1 MGIGPAGPPRAGDC
15 RHFPRALRHDGAV
28 PLDDHD
34 LQTESFSNAKG
45 WSAVRVTHV
54 PSATVAERHR
64 SEALRSAVQAQREC
78 IDELEMR
85 LSGKG
90 EAPPAPEPEGP
101 GEGGGPATAA
111 PVVSRAE
118 FAALEERIARL
129 ERRLLEADPDRPA

>member
-1 MGIGPAGPPRAGDC
+1 M
-15 RHFPRALRHDGAV
+15 

-45 WSAVRVTHV
+45 WSAVRVTHL

-85 LSGKG
+85 LSG
-90 EAPPAPEPEGP
+90 EAPPAPEPEEEESTG
-101 GEGGGPATAA
+101 TSR
-111 PVVSRAE
+111 VVSRVE
-118 FAALEERIARL
+118 FAALEERVERL
-129 ERRLLEADPDRPA
+129 ERLLEADPDRSA